1 MKPGRLVFL
10 SLIFR
15 EIPSIKAKLIYG
27 CYSPF
32 GLLAFIAYYIKL
44 VHNTGCHLP

>member
-10 SLIFR
+10 NLIFH
-15 EIPSIKAKLIYG
+15 EISPIKAKLIYG

-32 GLLAFIAYYIKL
+32 GLLAFIAYCVKL
-44 VHNTGCHLP
+44 VCTTGCHLP